1 MRHVLFSCVFFRPL
15 RCFSVIFKKSLF
27 EDTKNGLQIGQQKNN
42 SKKCTLEYSSEH
54 FFGQTMGGPLLS
66 SIFVK
71 QATACHYPCNF
82 VQVLSIDPCKW
93 RKKYTS
99 GARNSTT
106 KHCKKHGLVP
116 SNNKTTA
123 KYTIWCQAVAESARG
138 VNKFVKKQ
146 KKHRCMD

>member
-1 MRHVLFSCVFFRPL
+1 MCV
-15 RCFSVIFKKSLF
+15 
-27 EDTKNGLQIGQQKNN
+27 GA
-42 SKKCTLEYSSEH
+42 

-138 VNKFVKKQ
+138 VNKLVKKIKRWFKRLVRHMGL
-146 KKHRCMD
+146 KKHFSVSFPQYKSIRPSRYLFIHV

>member
-1 MRHVLFSCVFFRPL
+1 MCIRDR
-15 RCFSVIFKKSLF
+15 
-27 EDTKNGLQIGQQKNN
+27 
-42 SKKCTLEYSSEH
+42 KCTLEYASEH

-106 KHCKKHGLVP
+106 KHCGKHGLVP

-138 VNKFVKKQ
+138 VNNFFKKAKKTSVHGLTKIFLHGLKKLFFGQISRVQ
-146 KKHRCMD
+146 KHTT